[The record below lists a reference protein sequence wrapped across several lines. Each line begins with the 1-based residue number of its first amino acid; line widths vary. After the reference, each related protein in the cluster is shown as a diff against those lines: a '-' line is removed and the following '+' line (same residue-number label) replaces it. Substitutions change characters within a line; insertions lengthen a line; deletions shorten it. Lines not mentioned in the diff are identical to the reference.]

1 MNLFTH
7 SPLMFTPQELVGG
20 KEYDSHASASAQMW
34 ATTHNDTLKEKM
46 SALVNALS
54 ACPDKMGTGYL
65 SAFPPELFDCFE
77 AIKPVWAPY
86 YTIDTILMGPVRCLL
101 FVKKLTISD
110 LLEALSVPVDH
121 ASDIKE
127 IRERCHINIGT
138 HGFIFS
144 LYTAVGV

>member
-1 MNLFTH
+1 
-7 SPLMFTPQELVGG
+7 MFTPQEL
-20 KEYDSHASASAQMW
+20 ASASAQMW
-34 ATTHNDTLKEKM
+34 ASTHNDTLKEKM
-46 SALVNALS
+46 SALVSALS
-54 ACPDKMGTGYL
+54 ACQDKMGTGYL

-86 YTIDTILMGPVRCLL
+86 YTIHKGDSKHLLMSSMGPVRCLL

-144 LYTAVGV
+144 LHTAVGV